1 LTFINATPCGCGYR
15 CAMSANRK
23 PLSNSSPV
31 AERLLAH
38 ARLCEQIAQGC
49 WSEATAA
56 ELKRIAR
63 ECTRAAADMTEA
75 APGPEHRAATSS

>member
-1 LTFINATPCGCGYR
+1 LTSIKAAARGYGYR
-15 CAMSANRK
+15 SAMSASRT

-49 WSEATAA
+49 WNEGAAA

-63 ECTRAAADMTEA
+63 DCTRAAAQLAQTALQPD
-75 APGPEHRAATSS
+75 R